1 MGCLRYLYFFGKAQQ
16 ASQPSQGRA
25 LQARWQ
31 SQARQHSLQEQQH
44 SRLRRLCGGFAAAV
58 VVLAESV
65 AWLGSATSPGVLC
78 LGSAGSLAVPC
89 LGSVCL
95 VLTCCLCAGRAGGGG
110 RSSLSRSVFVLD
122 PTPPPL
128 PHPPSPNPSPT
139 LPQIHFWDFLSSFL
153 SSLAS
158 SSSEIRKSKKSRM
171 VFESNQGS
179 GAFRSASIGIVSKS

>member
-1 MGCLRYLYFFGKAQQ
+1 MLLCPSPCRSWSWSRQGRPSRGKAQQ

-31 SQARQHSLQEQQH
+31 SQARQHSLQEQQ
-44 SRLRRLCGGFAAAV
+44 LRRRSRRTAAEGGCV

-95 VLTCCLCAGRAGGGG
+95 VLTGATVPLSTSSAAYLCVHSAHLLGHNAITG
-110 RSSLSRSVFVLD
+110 SRSENIVLA
-122 PTPPPL
+122 
-128 PHPPSPNPSPT
+128 NV
-139 LPQIHFWDFLSSFL
+139 
-153 SSLAS
+153 
-158 SSSEIRKSKKSRM
+158 KSKDLHCIRYT
-171 VFESNQGS
+171 
-179 GAFRSASIGIVSKS
+179 